1 MVGRAFVVATALLA
15 CSKKEQPEGQAKT
28 TATAPAAD
36 AATKVQ
42 YGWFRGVLQLKGEH
56 RVAFLLH
63 LPAPGAAEPPL
74 IVNGEEQIKI
84 AATWNDEGVKIQPLE
99 LQVDPYPSE
108 ITAQVKTPTTL
119 EGTWHR
125 YNPFWGALDIPF
137 TAEHLQGPNAGER
150 FAANGAAPGGALPS
164 FDGVWKV
171 ELEKRGH
178 AIAELHQ
185 TTDGVVTGY
194 IRPER
199 FGDSQ
204 NLAGNVRGDRLLL
217 STFDGRSGATSLIA
231 HLTPDGHLEG
241 DIDIADKFTEKL
253 TGARDASYKPNHTI
267 TLKGGTKKLPLAK
280 LDAYKGKPMIV
291 VLFATWCPVCAEVN
305 AAVEDLYAQY
315 HPQGLE
321 ALGVAIDLSDDDSAN
336 QKNLDTYREKS
347 HIPWEMIEVPG
358 NPEEFASIPPL
369 SSIKGFEALP
379 VTVFLT
385 KDHTVAA
392 MYAGFDGI
400 STGKA
405 KHEMQL
411 AEFKR
416 QTEALLKK

>member
-1 MVGRAFVVATALLA
+1 MLRRAFVVALALVG
-15 CSKKEQPEGQAKT
+15 CSKKEQPEQGAAKT
-28 TATAPAAD
+28 TTTPAPAAAD
-36 AATKVQ
+36 AAAAKVQ
-42 YGWFRGVLQLKGEH
+42 YGWFRGVLQLKDEN
-56 RVAFLLH
+56 RVPFLLF
-63 LPAPGAAEPPL
+63 LPAPGSADPPL

-84 AATWNDEGVKIQPLE
+84 AATWDAEGVKIHPLE

-108 ITAQVKTPTTL
+108 IAAQIKTPTSL

-150 FAANGAAPGGALPS
+150 FPGAAAAGTLPS
-164 FDGVWKV
+164 FAGVWKV

-178 AIAELHQ
+178 AIAELEQ

-204 NLAGNVRGDRLLL
+204 NLAGNVRGDKLLL
-217 STFDGRSGATSLIA
+217 STFDGRSGATSIIA

-241 DIDIADKFTEKL
+241 TVDIADKFTEKL
-253 TGARDASYKPNHTI
+253 TATRDASYKPNHTI
-267 TLKGGTKKLPLAK
+267 TLKGGAKKFPLAK
-280 LDAYKGKPMIV
+280 LDAYKGKPMIL

-305 AAVEDLYAQY
+305 AAVKDLYAQY
-315 HPQGLE
+315 HAQGLE

-336 QKNLDTYREKS
+336 QKNLDAYRDKS
-347 HIPWEMIEVPG
+347 HIPWDMIEVPG

-369 SSIKGFEALP
+369 ASIKGFEALP

-400 STGKA
+400 STGK
-405 KHEMQL
+405 KHEAQL

-416 QTEALLKK
+416 QTEALLK